1 MESWFLVKISV
12 IIPVFNVENYLAK
25 CLDSV
30 INQTLKEIEIICVD
44 DGSTDNSFNILN
56 EYKNSDDRIQVY
68 QQENGGHSAATNT
81 ALKYIEGDYIFFL
94 DSDDWIELDA
104 LEKLYNNATQNN
116 SDLVLYDSIEHLP
129 QNQFRE
135 RRFYILNDLKDE
147 SNETKVEKTKAWI
160 KANCKYTDKVMNM
173 WDECLYGCLVYGKAT
188 CLGYAQGFYYM
199 MKKLHVPCEIEFNSY
214 HAWNKVL
221 VDGEWITVDLT
232 K

>member
-1 MESWFLVKISV
+1 MKTKKIKGSLLRGPCFFIILIFILIV
-12 IIPVFNVENYLAK
+12 NTSNTGSQVSNGPDSLSEREIVNFMKNKSEGNVYTEIIPVKEAEKLKWETYAGYPEYSLNYSPRSNMLAY
-25 CLDSV
+25 D
-30 INQTLKEIEIICVD
+30 
-44 DGSTDNSFNILN
+44 
-56 EYKNSDDRIQVY
+56 KNSEYSIGFKMTLLTENDIKY
-68 QQENGGHSAATNT
+68 QKLEAST
-81 ALKYIEGDYIFFL
+81 A
-94 DSDDWIELDA
+94 
-104 LEKLYNNATQNN
+104 Q
-116 SDLVLYDSIEHLP
+116 
-129 QNQFRE
+129 
-135 RRFYILNDLKDE
+135 ILNDLKDE
-147 SNETKVEKTKAWI
+147 SDETKVEKTKAWI